1 MAKDEPPGETGTEI
15 RLQEKMIKDSSRL
28 GGCGKAKEPPNRK
41 EGVTKMRNNPRRVIL
56 SGKPDMAA
64 PHPLITLG
72 SSTTTSGRIRQMVVK
87 PINSGGAFKFQTP
100 NMHGGL
106 RCSATFCCGY
116 LYLRCDIAGVLVV
129 DRHLCLSMTSEG
141 GS

>member
-72 SSTTTSGRIRQMVVK
+72 SRHHDFWAHPPNGRETDK
-87 PINSGGAFKFQTP
+87 LGGRFQVSNP
-100 NMHGGL
+100 KHAWRFAL
-106 RCSATFCCGY
+106 Q
-116 LYLRCDIAGVLVV
+116 CDVLLWILV
-129 DRHLCLSMTSEG
+129 SKM
-141 GS
+141 